1 VNPIRPVLDQLSREI
16 GDLTERRGHRVEVVD
31 MKVTDREGQLE
42 LDPPGERISCNRS
55 CRLLQ
60 AADGWLAVNLA
71 RPEDHELVPAWLA
84 ADVGADVWAG
94 AEAQVAGRQ
103 CAELVERA
111 ALVGLPVG
119 RVGEVASETLEA
131 PLLRMGSPVARDDR
145 DLRVVDLS
153 ALWAGPLCGGILS
166 SLGAT
171 VSKVE
176 SPERPD
182 PTRHVMPEFS
192 RRLNGRK
199 MHLSYDLRS
208 PEGRARLRS
217 QVQRADVLITGSRP
231 RAFAGLDLRPEDVFA
246 DNPGLVWVAITGY
259 GWTGDG
265 AARVAFGDDAAAAG
279 GLLTWVGDEPRFLGD
294 ALADPITG
302 LAAAVGAL
310 KALEA
315 GGGYLVDVALAKMA
329 AGAAWRLGLRA

>member
-1 VNPIRPVLDQLSREI
+1 MNPIRPVLDQLSREI

-94 AEAQVAGRQ
+94 ADAQVAGRQ

-111 ALVGLPVG
+111 ALLGLPVG

-131 PLLRMGSPVARDDR
+131 PLLRMGSPVARDGR

-182 PTRHVMPEFS
+182 PPM
-192 RRLNGRK
+192 RRCPRDRGGPMRRW
-199 MHLSYDLRS
+199 YVRARS
-208 PEGRARLRS
+208 PTTTLHLENRLARL
-217 QVQRADVLITGSRP
+217 LHP
-231 RAFAGLDLRPEDVFA
+231 PEPAG
-246 DNPGLVWVAITGY
+246 AIPAPHGRH
-259 GWTGDG
+259 
-265 AARVAFGDDAAAAG
+265 A
-279 GLLTWVGDEPRFLGD
+279 
-294 ALADPITG
+294 
-302 LAAAVGAL
+302 
-310 KALEA
+310 
-315 GGGYLVDVALAKMA
+315 
-329 AGAAWRLGLRA
+329 AAWR